1 MPSARD
7 SDLNSAG
14 LGFAA
19 RAEKIDLY
27 PHNQIKQL
35 LKQACDSLPLRG
47 GVTLLLDCVER
58 QEG

>member
-19 RAEKIDLY
+19 RTEKIDFC
-27 PHNQIKQL
+27 PDNQIKQL

-47 GVTLLLDCVER
+47 VVTLLLDFVGR
-58 QEG
+58 QEE